1 MTNSA
6 FEVLT
11 RKPRRKSPLEILTRK
26 LVQLSVPWPKLT
38 AHAKTRG
45 IRALFLD
52 NDGLDSYYHHPR
64 KIKTNRNYDGKTK
77 ETKVVYSYFVI
88 ALLNDRDYLCL
99 IIFPAPPLAK
109 FVVRSGALRSA
120 RKDR

>member
-11 RKPRRKSPLEILTRK
+11 RKPRRKSPLETLTRK
-26 LVQLSVPWPKLT
+26 LVQLSVPWLKLT

-52 NDGLDSYYHHPR
+52 NDGLDLYYHHPR

-77 ETKVVYSYFVI
+77 ERKVVYSYFVI
-88 ALLNDRDYLCL
+88 ALLNDRDY
-99 IIFPAPPLAK
+99 
-109 FVVRSGALRSA
+109 
-120 RKDR
+120 

>member
-11 RKPRRKSPLEILTRK
+11 RKPRRKSPPET
-26 LVQLSVPWPKLT
+26 QLSVPWLKLT

-52 NDGLDSYYHHPR
+52 NDGPDLYYHHPR
-64 KIKTNRNYDGKTK
+64 KIKTNGNYDGKTK

-88 ALLNDRDYLCL
+88 ALLNDRDY
-99 IIFPAPPLAK
+99 
-109 FVVRSGALRSA
+109 
-120 RKDR
+120 